1 MRPGDSAK
9 SPLGRR
15 SAGKIVRDLLLVIV
29 ILAMAL
35 PFLVAR
41 VGEVPLTPQQTEHA
55 RLARLAAYEQQ
66 DWLAN
71 SMANKVVSV
80 APVAGGV
87 RMSQRYY
94 TFFGLPWGW
103 SEAVVG
109 DDGDVSDLSTGLT
122 LGSFF

>member
-1 MRPGDSAK
+1 
-9 SPLGRR
+9 
-15 SAGKIVRDLLLVIV
+15 LLVFV
-29 ILAMAL
+29 ILAMGL
-35 PFLVAR
+35 PFLVAG
-41 VGEVPLTPQQTEHA
+41 VGEAHLTPRQAEHA

-71 SMANKVVSV
+71 SMANKVISV
-80 APVAGGV
+80 EPVPGGA

-109 DDGDVSDLSTGLT
+109 DAGDVSDLSTGLT
-122 LGSFF
+122 LGSLF